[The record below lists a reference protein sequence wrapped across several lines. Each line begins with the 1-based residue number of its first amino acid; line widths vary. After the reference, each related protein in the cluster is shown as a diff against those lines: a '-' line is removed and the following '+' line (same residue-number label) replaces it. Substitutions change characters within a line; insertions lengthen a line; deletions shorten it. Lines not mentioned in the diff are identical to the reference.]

1 MYIKIIGN
9 FNCLLVN
16 LEKLR
21 WKRFMI
27 LIKKN
32 NIFSIKLFIT
42 ILFSLFIFSSLTKA
56 KDKWFYQLGY
66 GYVEGNTHSRFY
78 PNSQLPYAGNIQG
91 YRADFGLG
99 LSSEINKIKVD
110 YILSYSPDAF
120 NNQVDTKNSCPNSNY
135 ECRVNI
141 KDSIDLGVKI
151 YLPVEYNNIT
161 PAIYLG
167 LSNADI
173 QLKGFNRTGLPI
185 TMMSHQRNW
194 GAAAG
199 ASLNYPLKDY
209 NVDISLDYSWTA
221 YERNVEQI
229 GTIPEFA
236 GSRPEIH
243 ATSLKVKKY
252 F

>member
-1 MYIKIIGN
+1 MKFIKQ
-9 FNCLLVN
+9 FRLLAS
-16 LEKLR
+16 L
-21 WKRFMI
+21 
-27 LIKKN
+27 LIVFFF
-32 NIFSIKLFIT
+32 FSQLA
-42 ILFSLFIFSSLTKA
+42 KA
-56 KDKWFYQLGY
+56 ENRYFYQLGY
-66 GYVEGNTHSRFY
+66 SYVEGNTHSTFRV
-78 PNSQLPYAGNIQG
+78 PNAGQFAGNIQG
-91 YRADFGLG
+91 YRADLGLG

-120 NNQVDTKNSCPNSNY
+120 NNQVDTKNSCGMGGF
-135 ECRVNI
+135 ECRINI

-173 QLKGFNRTGLPI
+173 QLKSLNRGGGNV

-199 ASLNYPLKDY
+199 ASLNYPLKEY

-221 YERNVEQI
+221 YEGNIEKI
-229 GTIPEFA
+229 STADEPEERS

-243 ATSLKVKKY
+243 LTSLKVKKY

>member
-1 MYIKIIGN
+1 MK
-9 FNCLLVN
+9 
-16 LEKLR
+16 
-21 WKRFMI
+21 
-27 LIKKN
+27 LIKQSKLLSSLLLLF
-32 NIFSIKLFIT
+32 FS
-42 ILFSLFIFSSLTKA
+42 FSSLAKA
-56 KDKWFYQLGY
+56 ENRYFYQLGY
-66 GYVEGNTHSRFY
+66 NYVEGSTHSRFY
-78 PNSQLPYAGNIQG
+78 PNSLNPFGGNIQG

-120 NNQVDTKNSCPNSNY
+120 NNQVDTNNKCPSEAF
-135 ECRVNI
+135 ECRINI

-151 YLPVEYNNIT
+151 YLPVEYNSIT

-173 QLKGFNRTGLPI
+173 QLKSFNRSGSNI

-199 ASLNYPLKDY
+199 ASLNYPLKEY

-221 YERNVEQI
+221 YERNIEQVDTA
-229 GTIPEFA
+229 GTIS
-236 GSRPEIH
+236 GSRPEVH
-243 ATSLKVKKY
+243 STSLKVKKY

>member
-1 MYIKIIGN
+1 MT
-9 FNCLLVN
+9 
-16 LEKLR
+16 
-21 WKRFMI
+21 
-27 LIKKN
+27 LIKK
-32 NIFSIKLFIT
+32 NIFSIKLFVT

-56 KDKWFYQLGY
+56 EDRWFYQLGY
-66 GYVEGNTHSRFY
+66 GYVEGNSHSRFLS
-78 PNSQLPYAGNIQG
+78 NLPFGGNIQG

-120 NNQVDTKNSCPNSNY
+120 NNQVDTKNSCPNTAF
-135 ECRVNI
+135 ECRINI

-151 YLPVEYNNIT
+151 YLPANYNNIT
-161 PAIYLG
+161 PAIYFG

-173 QLKGFNRTGLPI
+173 QLKSLNGTGTNI

-199 ASLNYPLKDY
+199 ASLNYPLKEY

-221 YERNVEQI
+221 YERNVEQVST
-229 GTIPEFA
+229 GPEFT

>member
-1 MYIKIIGN
+1 MRPIKQ
-9 FNCLLVN
+9 FRLLAS
-16 LEKLR
+16 L
-21 WKRFMI
+21 
-27 LIKKN
+27 LIVFFF
-32 NIFSIKLFIT
+32 FSQLA
-42 ILFSLFIFSSLTKA
+42 KA
-56 KDKWFYQLGY
+56 ENRYFYQLGY
-66 GYVEGNTHSRFY
+66 SYVEGNTHSTFRAPLAGQF
-78 PNSQLPYAGNIQG
+78 AGNIQG

-120 NNQVDTKNSCPNSNY
+120 NNQVDTKNSCPNPQY

-173 QLKGFNRTGLPI
+173 HLRGFNAGGGDSSILI
-185 TMMSHQRNW
+185 VSHQRNW

-199 ASLNYPLKDY
+199 ASLNYPLKEY
-209 NVDISLDYSWTA
+209 NMDISLDYSWTA
-221 YERNVEQI
+221 YERNIEIVNTLNQI
-229 GTIPEFA
+229 T

-243 ATSLKVKKY
+243 STSLKVKKY

>member
-1 MYIKIIGN
+1 MK
-9 FNCLLVN
+9 
-16 LEKLR
+16 
-21 WKRFMI
+21 
-27 LIKKN
+27 LIKQSKLLSSLLLLF
-32 NIFSIKLFIT
+32 FS
-42 ILFSLFIFSSLTKA
+42 FSSLAKA
-56 KDKWFYQLGY
+56 ENRYFYQLGY
-66 GYVEGNTHSRFY
+66 GYVEGNTHSRSYANNSPARY
-78 PNSQLPYAGNIQG
+78 PFAGNIQG

-120 NNQVDTKNSCPNSNY
+120 NNQVDTKNSCPNPEF

-151 YLPVEYNNIT
+151 YLPVNYNNIT

-173 QLKGFNRTGLPI
+173 QLKTFDKGNLVPAV
-185 TMMSHQRNW
+185 MNHQRNW
-194 GAAAG
+194 GAAVG
-199 ASLNYPLKDY
+199 ASLNYPLKEY

-221 YERNVEQI
+221 YERNIEI
-229 GTIPEFA
+229 INGLDNGRGTESA
-236 GSRPEIH
+236 NSRPEIH

>member
-1 MYIKIIGN
+1 MK
-9 FNCLLVN
+9 
-16 LEKLR
+16 
-21 WKRFMI
+21 
-27 LIKKN
+27 LIKQSKLLASLLLLF
-32 NIFSIKLFIT
+32 FS
-42 ILFSLFIFSSLTKA
+42 FSSLAKA
-56 KDKWFYQLGY
+56 ENKFFYQMGY
-66 GYVEGNTHSRFY
+66 GYVEGYTHSKFY
-78 PNSQLPYAGNIQG
+78 PDQTYFFGGNIQG

-120 NNQVDTKNSCPNSNY
+120 NNQVDTKNSCPTVAF

-167 LSNADI
+167 VSNADI
-173 QLKGFNRTGLPI
+173 QLKTFNRTGSAV

-199 ASLNYPLKDY
+199 ASLNYPLKEY
-209 NVDISLDYSWTA
+209 NVDISLDYSWTT
-221 YERNVEQI
+221 YEKNIELISTVNER
-229 GTIPEFA
+229 T

-243 ATSLKVKKY
+243 SISLKIKKY

>member
-1 MYIKIIGN
+1 
-9 FNCLLVN
+9 
-16 LEKLR
+16 
-21 WKRFMI
+21 MI

-32 NIFSIKLFIT
+32 NFFSIKFVT

-56 KDKWFYQLGY
+56 KDRYFYQLGY
-66 GYVEGNTHSRFY
+66 GYVEGYTHSKFY
-78 PNSQLPYAGNIQG
+78 PNDQTNFFGGNIQG

-99 LSSEINKIKVD
+99 LNSEINKIKVD

-120 NNQVDTKNSCPNSNY
+120 NNQVDTKNSCPNAQF

-151 YLPVEYNNIT
+151 YLPANYNNIT

-173 QLKGFNRTGLPI
+173 QLKSLNRTGANG
-185 TMMSHQRNW
+185 TAMMSHQRNW

-199 ASLNYPLKDY
+199 ASLNYPLKEY

-221 YERNVEQI
+221 YERNIEQVDTFGNI
-229 GTIPEFA
+229 T

-243 ATSLKVKKY
+243 STSLKVKKY